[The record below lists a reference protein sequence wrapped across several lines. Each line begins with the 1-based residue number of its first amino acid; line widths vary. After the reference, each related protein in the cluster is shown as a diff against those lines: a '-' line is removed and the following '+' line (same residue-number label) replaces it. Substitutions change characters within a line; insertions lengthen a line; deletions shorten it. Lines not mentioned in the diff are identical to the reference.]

1 MTKIIALDLSKRS
14 TGWAVWDSDSADYI
28 SKAAALE
35 DEYGAI
41 PGDFYPDPDG
51 EDPWD
56 EIWRLKRR
64 AMPRYGSVELGSEY
78 TNDGQTFVKL
88 HSTLND
94 IRTTVC
100 RFDALYFE
108 EPINPAQLTGHTN
121 IDTLR
126 VLSGL
131 AAHALSFS
139 YALGIRAQ
147 AVNIT
152 SWRRFFV
159 GKMPRGTKTKEW
171 KDYAIERCQQYG
183 WKPRTNDE
191 ADALG
196 ILDYACDL
204 QGITPPW
211 RVDETLRAPLGVRT

>member
-1 MTKIIALDLSKRS
+1 MTKILALDLSKRCS
-14 TGWAVWDSDSADYI
+14 GWAIWQEGWD
-28 SKAAALE
+28 
-35 DEYGAI
+35 
-41 PGDFYPDPDG
+41 
-51 EDPWD
+51 
-56 EIWRLKRR
+56 
-64 AMPRYGSVELGSEY
+64 MPRYGSVQLGSEY
-78 TNDGQTFVKL
+78 TCDGRTYVKL
-88 HSTLND
+88 HQVLSDL
-94 IRTTVC
+94 RMTVSK
-100 RFDALYFE
+100 FEAIYFE

-131 AAHALSFS
+131 AAHTLSFS
-139 YALGIRAQ
+139 YALSIRAQ

-191 ADALG
+191 GDALG

-204 QGITPPW
+204 QGVTPPW
-211 RVDETLRAPLGVRT
+211 RVDETLRAPLGVRA